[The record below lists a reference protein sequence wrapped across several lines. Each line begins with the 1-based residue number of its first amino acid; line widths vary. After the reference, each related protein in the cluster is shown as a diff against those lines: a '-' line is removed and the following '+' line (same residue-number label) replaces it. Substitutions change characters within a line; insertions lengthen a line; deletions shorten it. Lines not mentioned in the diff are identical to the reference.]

1 MDILARTKLKDA
13 YDDIEIAIQN
23 IKKDPKQEFILD
35 LQNALNKFFD
45 AKCLRVLYTNN
56 TDKLFFGIYAMPK
69 IDAEQVI
76 KIITGG
82 EKYVIDQY
90 YLELDSKLFQ
100 EDINLSS
107 KEIAALLMH
116 EVYNLVSDAAP
127 CESVCKAIDA
137 HLTKNNDVLKISD
150 SIHYMELLSYGF
162 RDAVRK
168 FITIF
173 DKKEVDNNPVMNDFF
188 EWCSYE
194 QNIKSAFNK
203 IALNW
208 YNYNKEINNKFIVL
222 AWVLRVYKNVRDNRI
237 PALMMIDRCKQLSPS
252 KIEIKELD
260 NIARRLNRIDDDAL
274 IESAGTAE
282 NILYEEVKSSILP
295 NKKMKSV
302 PEAMEDDL
310 VKIAMEQQNA
320 LDNEPDAIP
329 MLMANINSKLAYIQ
343 DYVENNQLT
352 KEEFK
357 QLDRMYKELTVKR
370 DQLFK
375 GDLYDTRMKIYD
387 EYELEAEQ

>member
-1 MDILARTKLKDA
+1 MDILAKTKLKDA

-188 EWCSYE
+188 EWCGYE

-260 NIARRLNRIDDDAL
+260 NIARRLNRIDDDVL
-274 IESAGTAE
+274 IESAGTPE
-282 NILYEEVKSSILP
+282 HILYEEVKSSILP

-302 PEAMEDDL
+302 PEALEDDL

-320 LDNEPDAIP
+320 LDNEPDATP
-329 MLMANINSKLAYIQ
+329 MLIANINSKLAYIQ

-357 QLDRMYKELTVKR
+357 QLDRIYKELTVKR

>member
-1 MDILARTKLKDA
+1 MDILAKTKLKDA

-82 EKYVIDQY
+82 EKYVIEQY

-100 EDINLSS
+100 EDINLSA

-116 EVYNLVSDAAP
+116 EVYTLVSDAAP

-173 DKKEVDNNPVMNDFF
+173 DKKEVDNNPIMNDFF
-188 EWCSYE
+188 EWCGYE

-274 IESAGTAE
+274 IESAGTPE
-282 NILYEEVKSSILP
+282 HILYEEVKSSILP

-302 PEAMEDDL
+302 PEALEDDI
-310 VKIAMEQQNA
+310 VKIAMEQENV
-320 LDNEPDAIP
+320 LYNEPDAIP

>member
-1 MDILARTKLKDA
+1 MDILAKTKLKDA

-100 EDINLSS
+100 EDINLSA

-188 EWCSYE
+188 EWCGYE

-274 IESAGTAE
+274 IESAGTPE
-282 NILYEEVKSSILP
+282 HILYEEVKSSILP
-295 NKKMKSV
+295 NKKMKSI
-302 PEAMEDDL
+302 PEALEDDI
-310 VKIAMEQQNA
+310 VKIAIEQENV
-320 LDNEPDAIP
+320 LENEPDAVP
-329 MLMANINSKLAYIQ
+329 MLMANINVKLAYIQ
-343 DYVENNQLT
+343 DYVENNVLT

-357 QLDRMYKELTVKR
+357 QLDHMYKELTIKR

-387 EYELEAEQ
+387 EYDTEAEQ

>member
-1 MDILARTKLKDA
+1 MDILAKTKLKDA

-173 DKKEVDNNPVMNDFF
+173 DKKEVDDNPVMNDFF
-188 EWCSYE
+188 EWCGYE
-194 QNIKSAFNK
+194 RNIKSAFNK
-203 IALNW
+203 IVLNW

-274 IESAGTAE
+274 IESAGTPE
-282 NILYEEVKSSILP
+282 HILYEEVKSSILP

-320 LDNEPDAIP
+320 LENEPDAIP

>member
-1 MDILARTKLKDA
+1 MDILAKTKLKDA

-188 EWCSYE
+188 EWCGYE

-274 IESAGTAE
+274 IESVGTAKH
-282 NILYEEVKSSILP
+282 ILYEEVKSSILP

>member
-1 MDILARTKLKDA
+1 MDILAKTKLKDA

-82 EKYVIDQY
+82 EKYVIEEY

-188 EWCSYE
+188 EWCGYE

-274 IESAGTAE
+274 IESAGTPE
-282 NILYEEVKSSILP
+282 HILYEEVKSSILP
-295 NKKMKSV
+295 NKKMKPV
-302 PEAMEDDL
+302 PEALEDDL
-310 VKIAMEQQNA
+310 VKIAMEQENA
-320 LDNEPDAIP
+320 LYNEPDAIP
-329 MLMANINSKLAYIQ
+329 MLMANINSKLAYLQ

>member
-1 MDILARTKLKDA
+1 MDILAKTKLKDA

-56 TDKLFFGIYAMPK
+56 TDKIFFGIYAMPK

-82 EKYVIDQY
+82 EKYVIEQY

-274 IESAGTAE
+274 IESAGTPE
-282 NILYEEVKSSILP
+282 HILYEEVKSSILP

-302 PEAMEDDL
+302 PEALEDDI
-310 VKIAMEQQNA
+310 VKIAMEQENV
-320 LDNEPDAIP
+320 LYNEPDAIP

>member
-1 MDILARTKLKDA
+1 MDILAKTKLKDA

>member
-1 MDILARTKLKDA
+1 MDILAKNKLKDA

-23 IKKDPKQEFILD
+23 IKKDPKQEFLLD
-35 LQNALNKFFD
+35 LQTALNKFFD
-45 AKCLRVLYTNN
+45 AKCLRVLYTDN

-69 IDAEQVI
+69 IEAEQVI

-82 EKYVIDQY
+82 EKYVIEQY

-100 EDINLSS
+100 EDINLAPR
-107 KEIAALLMH
+107 EITALLMH
-116 EVYNLVSDAAP
+116 EVYELVSDAAP

-173 DKKEVDNNPVMNDFF
+173 DKVEVDTNEVMNDFF
-188 EWCSYE
+188 EWCNYS
-194 QNIKSAFNK
+194 QNIDSAFKK
-203 IALNW
+203 ISSNW

-222 AWVLRVYKNVRDNRI
+222 GWVLRVYKDVLHNRI

-252 KIEIKELD
+252 QIEIKELD
-260 NIARRLNRIDDDAL
+260 NVARRLNRIDDDSL
-274 IESAGTAE
+274 LESAGTQE

-295 NKKMKSV
+295 NKKMKPV
-302 PEAMEDDL
+302 PDALEDEI
-310 VKIAMEQQNA
+310 VKIAIEQQNE

-329 MLMANINSKLAYIQ
+329 MLMANINAKLAYIQ

-357 QLDRMYKELTVKR
+357 QLDAMYKELNTRR

-375 GDLYDTRMKIYD
+375 GDLFDTRMTIYNAYD
-387 EYELEAEQ
+387 LEPEQ

>member
-1 MDILARTKLKDA
+1 MDILAKTKLKDA

-45 AKCLRVLYTNN
+45 AKCLRVLYTTN

-274 IESAGTAE
+274 IESAGTPE
-282 NILYEEVKSSILP
+282 HILYEEVKSSILP

-302 PEAMEDDL
+302 PEALEDDI

>member
-1 MDILARTKLKDA
+1 
-13 YDDIEIAIQN
+13 
-23 IKKDPKQEFILD
+23 
-35 LQNALNKFFD
+35 
-45 AKCLRVLYTNN
+45 
-56 TDKLFFGIYAMPK
+56 
-69 IDAEQVI
+69 
-76 KIITGG
+76 
-82 EKYVIDQY
+82 
-90 YLELDSKLFQ
+90 
-100 EDINLSS
+100 
-107 KEIAALLMH
+107 MH

-188 EWCSYE
+188 EWCGYE

-282 NILYEEVKSSILP
+282 HILYEEVKSSILP

-320 LDNEPDAIP
+320 LENEPDAIP
-329 MLMANINSKLAYIQ
+329 MLMANINSKLAYLQ

>member
-1 MDILARTKLKDA
+1 MDILAKTKLKDA

-107 KEIAALLMH
+107 KEIASLLMH

-188 EWCSYE
+188 EWCGYE

-274 IESAGTAE
+274 IESAGTTE
-282 NILYEEVKSSILP
+282 HILYEEVKSSILP

-320 LDNEPDAIP
+320 LENEPDAIP
-329 MLMANINSKLAYIQ
+329 MLMANINSKLAYLQ

-357 QLDRMYKELTVKR
+357 QLDHMYKELTVKR

>member
-1 MDILARTKLKDA
+1 MDILAKTKLKDA

-188 EWCSYE
+188 EWCGYE

-274 IESAGTAE
+274 IESAGTPE
-282 NILYEEVKSSILP
+282 HILYEEVKSSILP

-302 PEAMEDDL
+302 PEALEDDL

-320 LDNEPDAIP
+320 LENEPDAIP

>member
-1 MDILARTKLKDA
+1 MDILAKTKLKDA
-13 YDDIEIAIQN
+13 YDDIEIAVQN

-82 EKYVIDQY
+82 EKYVIEEY

-274 IESAGTAE
+274 IESAGIAE
-282 NILYEEVKSSILP
+282 HILYEEVKSSILP

-320 LDNEPDAIP
+320 LENEPDAIP
-329 MLMANINSKLAYIQ
+329 MLMANINSKLAYLQ

>member
-1 MDILARTKLKDA
+1 MDILAKNKLKDA

-23 IKKDPKQEFILD
+23 IKKDPKQEFLLD
-35 LQNALNKFFD
+35 LQTALNKFFD
-45 AKCLRVLYTNN
+45 AKCLRVLYTDN

-69 IDAEQVI
+69 IEAEQVI

-82 EKYVIDQY
+82 EKYVIEQY

-100 EDINLSS
+100 EDINLAPR
-107 KEIAALLMH
+107 EITALLMH
-116 EVYNLVSDAAP
+116 EVYELVSDAAP

-173 DKKEVDNNPVMNDFF
+173 DKAEVDNNEVMNDFF
-188 EWCSYE
+188 EWCNYS
-194 QNIKSAFNK
+194 QNIDSAFKK
-203 IALNW
+203 ISSNW

-222 AWVLRVYKNVRDNRI
+222 GWVLRVYKDVLHNRI

-252 KIEIKELD
+252 QIEIKELD
-260 NIARRLNRIDDDAL
+260 NVARRLNRIDDDSL
-274 IESAGTAE
+274 LESVGTQE

-295 NKKMKSV
+295 NKKMKPV
-302 PEAMEDDL
+302 PDALEDDI
-310 VKIAMEQQNA
+310 VKIAIEQQNA

-329 MLMANINSKLAYIQ
+329 MLMANINAKLAYIQ

-357 QLDRMYKELTVKR
+357 QLDAMYKELSTRR

-375 GDLYDTRMKIYD
+375 GDLFDTRMTIYNAYD
-387 EYELEAEQ
+387 LEPEQ

>member
-1 MDILARTKLKDA
+1 MDILAKTKLKDA

-82 EKYVIDQY
+82 EKYVIEEY

-100 EDINLSS
+100 EDINLSA

-188 EWCSYE
+188 EWCGYE

-274 IESAGTAE
+274 IESTGTAE
-282 NILYEEVKSSILP
+282 HILYEEVKSSILP

-320 LDNEPDAIP
+320 LENEPDAIP

>member
-1 MDILARTKLKDA
+1 MDILAKTKLKDA

-188 EWCSYE
+188 EWCGYE

-203 IALNW
+203 IVLNW

-274 IESAGTAE
+274 IESVGTAE
-282 NILYEEVKSSILP
+282 HILYEEVKSSILP

-302 PEAMEDDL
+302 PEALEDDL
-310 VKIAMEQQNA
+310 VKIAMEQRNA

>member
-1 MDILARTKLKDA
+1 MDILAKTKLKDA

-173 DKKEVDNNPVMNDFF
+173 DKKEVDDNPVMNDFF
-188 EWCSYE
+188 EWCNYE

-295 NKKMKSV
+295 NKNMKSV
-302 PEAMEDDL
+302 PEALEDDL

-320 LDNEPDAIP
+320 LENEPDAIP

>member
-1 MDILARTKLKDA
+1 MDILAKTKLKDA

-100 EDINLSS
+100 EDINLSA
-107 KEIAALLMH
+107 KEIAALFMH

-188 EWCSYE
+188 EWCGYE

-274 IESAGTAE
+274 IESAGTTE
-282 NILYEEVKSSILP
+282 HILYEEVKSSILP

-320 LDNEPDAIP
+320 LENEPDAIP

>member
-1 MDILARTKLKDA
+1 MDILAKTKLKDA

-100 EDINLSS
+100 EDINLSA

-188 EWCSYE
+188 EWCGYE

-274 IESAGTAE
+274 IESDGTAE
-282 NILYEEVKSSILP
+282 HILYEEVKSSILP

-320 LDNEPDAIP
+320 LENEPDAIP

>member
-1 MDILARTKLKDA
+1 MDILAKTKLKDA

-100 EDINLSS
+100 EDINLSA

-188 EWCSYE
+188 EWCGYE

-274 IESAGTAE
+274 IESAGTSE
-282 NILYEEVKSSILP
+282 HILYEEVKSSILP

-302 PEAMEDDL
+302 PEALEDDL

-320 LDNEPDAIP
+320 LENEPDAVP
-329 MLMANINSKLAYIQ
+329 MLMANINSKLAYLQ